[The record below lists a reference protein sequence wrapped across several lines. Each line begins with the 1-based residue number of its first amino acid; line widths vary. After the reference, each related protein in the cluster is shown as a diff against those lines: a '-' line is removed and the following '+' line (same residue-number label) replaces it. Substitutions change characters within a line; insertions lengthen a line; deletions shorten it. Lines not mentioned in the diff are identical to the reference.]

1 MYCLDRSQR
10 RSQDHQGRPVRS
22 DRHLGGYQGGQQMKR
37 ALLKREGISF
47 DDAGR
52 VVGVRLYYETSM

>member
-1 MYCLDRSQR
+1 
-10 RSQDHQGRPVRS
+10 
-22 DRHLGGYQGGQQMKR
+22 MKR